1 MQSPRE
7 HPEEHGGS
15 GLWGPPIQLQIYDT
29 CRGPNKG
36 VGFGIF
42 MTRKRKGFI
51 SAWRDKEKEKK
62 NQLTVFTEL
71 KSDWLGPN
79 VP

>member
-15 GLWGPPIQLQIYDT
+15 GRWGPPIQLQIYDT
-29 CRGPNKG
+29 CRGPNKR

-42 MTRKRKGFI
+42 IDYEEKRLYFSLERQGK
-51 SAWRDKEKEKK
+51 RKK